1 MNLFDHVR
9 FLHESELFHDL
20 KQLSCI
26 VISLCDNNPNTEVLS
41 LSQRYQC
48 MVYYGNS
55 LYHLGEFLR
64 AENIYK
70 KALLLKKALNKSKG
84 KITATTPVQ
93 PSQDVTSE
101 VDVKYKLYQCLSQ
114 MKQFREAM
122 SILEGISSKQRT
134 AKVNVALAKLYVMA
148 GMDRSAIT
156 SYKEVIRITFLRSKG
171 ADVAAL
177 VMNGLP
183 HGASCDWLSSWIK
196 GQAYLATREYGNAI
210 ITFKQMDQKCVLKD
224 NVYIVNSIAEA
235 RFYEGN
241 DTAALTGFQRSHQL
255 DPLFLK
261 NMDLFS
267 CLLAKEKNNGITKII
282 RTVDEV
288 TDKTSEP
295 WISMDIIHQLISLFK
310 DYQTVDKVTDK
321 TQNHGFLL
329 DIIHQLTSL
338 LQIIRTVD
346 EVTEKTP
353 EPWISIGYNPPINF
367 FVFRLSEQL
376 IKVTDKT
383 PEPWISIGYNPPINF
398 FIRLQ
403 SLGFLF
409 GYYSLISRKVA
420 RTRTVYFAQ
429 KASIIDPFNVE
440 AYLLKGTA
448 LFELKKSQDASL
460 HFQEALRHA
469 PHRYEAYHGLISCY
483 LSLHRTREALA
494 CAGKAIKTIG
504 SNPRTLTIYASVLT
518 NEPNMSAK
526 AKPYLEKAMKLDP
539 SYLEPVYVMAEI
551 LLRDHQYDKGTEMLR
566 KQLHTHNTCRLH
578 QQLGDFLAQISE
590 PLEALDEYNIAL
602 SLDPTNTRA
611 REGKERVEKHNDVGL
626 ESTYDLEDMEGSDN
640 DVNFD
645 GSDVESNWSE
655 TEFS

>member
-156 SYKEVIRITFLRSKG
+156 SYKEVIRECPFSLESIQGLLSLGVKG

-210 ITFKQMDQKCVLKD
+210 ITFKQMDQKMCLKD

-267 CLLAKEKNNGITKII
+267 YLLAKEK
-282 RTVDEV
+282 
-288 TDKTSEP
+288 KTMELQRLSE
-295 WISMDIIHQLISLFK
+295 QLM
-310 DYQTVDKVTDK
+310 KVTDK
-321 TQNHGFLL
+321 A
-329 DIIHQLTSL
+329 
-338 LQIIRTVD
+338 
-346 EVTEKTP
+346 P
-353 EPWISIGYNPPINF
+353 EPWIS
-367 FVFRLSEQL
+367 
-376 IKVTDKT
+376 
-383 PEPWISIGYNPPINF
+383 
-398 FIRLQ
+398 
-403 SLGFLF
+403 F

-640 DVNFD
+640 DGDFD

>member
-156 SYKEVIRITFLRSKG
+156 SYKEVIRECPFSLESIQGLLSLGVKG

-210 ITFKQMDQKCVLKD
+210 LTFKQMDQKMCLKD

-261 NMDLFS
+261 NMDLLS
-267 CLLAKEKNNGITKII
+267 YLLAKEK
-282 RTVDEV
+282 
-288 TDKTSEP
+288 KTMELQRLSE
-295 WISMDIIHQLISLFK
+295 QLM
-310 DYQTVDKVTDK
+310 KVTDK
-321 TQNHGFLL
+321 A
-329 DIIHQLTSL
+329 
-338 LQIIRTVD
+338 
-346 EVTEKTP
+346 P
-353 EPWISIGYNPPINF
+353 EPWIS
-367 FVFRLSEQL
+367 
-376 IKVTDKT
+376 
-383 PEPWISIGYNPPINF
+383 
-398 FIRLQ
+398 
-403 SLGFLF
+403 F

-640 DVNFD
+640 DGDFD

>member
-9 FLHESELFHDL
+9 FLHESELFYDL

-26 VISLCDNNPNTEVLS
+26 VISLCDNNSNTEVLS

-156 SYKEVIRITFLRSKG
+156 SYKEVIRECPFSLESIQGLLSLGVKG

-210 ITFKQMDQKCVLKD
+210 ITFKQMDQKMCLKD

-267 CLLAKEKNNGITKII
+267 YLLAKEK
-282 RTVDEV
+282 
-288 TDKTSEP
+288 KTMELQRLSE
-295 WISMDIIHQLISLFK
+295 QLM
-310 DYQTVDKVTDK
+310 KVTDK
-321 TQNHGFLL
+321 A
-329 DIIHQLTSL
+329 
-338 LQIIRTVD
+338 
-346 EVTEKTP
+346 P
-353 EPWISIGYNPPINF
+353 EPWIS
-367 FVFRLSEQL
+367 
-376 IKVTDKT
+376 
-383 PEPWISIGYNPPINF
+383 
-398 FIRLQ
+398 
-403 SLGFLF
+403 F

-640 DVNFD
+640 DGDFD

>member
-26 VISLCDNNPNTEVLS
+26 VISLCDNNPITEVLS

-156 SYKEVIRITFLRSKG
+156 SYKEVIRECPFSLESIQGLLSLGVKG

-196 GQAYLATREYGNAI
+196 GQAYLATREYGNSI
-210 ITFKQMDQKCVLKD
+210 ITFKQMDQKMCLKD
-224 NVYIVNSIAEA
+224 NVYIVNSIAEG

-267 CLLAKEKNNGITKII
+267 YLLAKEK
-282 RTVDEV
+282 
-288 TDKTSEP
+288 KTMELQRLSE
-295 WISMDIIHQLISLFK
+295 QLM
-310 DYQTVDKVTDK
+310 KVTDK
-321 TQNHGFLL
+321 A
-329 DIIHQLTSL
+329 
-338 LQIIRTVD
+338 
-346 EVTEKTP
+346 P
-353 EPWISIGYNPPINF
+353 EPWIS
-367 FVFRLSEQL
+367 
-376 IKVTDKT
+376 
-383 PEPWISIGYNPPINF
+383 
-398 FIRLQ
+398 
-403 SLGFLF
+403 F

-640 DVNFD
+640 DGDFD

>member
-26 VISLCDNNPNTEVLS
+26 VISLCDNNPITEVFS

-156 SYKEVIRITFLRSKG
+156 SYKEVIRECPFSLESIQGLLSLGVKG

-210 ITFKQMDQKCVLKD
+210 ITFKQMDQKMCLKD

-267 CLLAKEKNNGITKII
+267 YLLAKEK
-282 RTVDEV
+282 
-288 TDKTSEP
+288 KTMELQRLSE
-295 WISMDIIHQLISLFK
+295 QLM
-310 DYQTVDKVTDK
+310 KVTDK
-321 TQNHGFLL
+321 A
-329 DIIHQLTSL
+329 
-338 LQIIRTVD
+338 
-346 EVTEKTP
+346 P
-353 EPWISIGYNPPINF
+353 EPWIS
-367 FVFRLSEQL
+367 
-376 IKVTDKT
+376 
-383 PEPWISIGYNPPINF
+383 
-398 FIRLQ
+398 
-403 SLGFLF
+403 F

-640 DVNFD
+640 DGDFD

>member
-156 SYKEVIRITFLRSKG
+156 SYKEVIRECPFSLESIQGLLSLGVKG

-210 ITFKQMDQKCVLKD
+210 ITFKQMDQKMCLKD

-267 CLLAKEKNNGITKII
+267 YLLAKEK
-282 RTVDEV
+282 
-288 TDKTSEP
+288 KTMELQRLSE
-295 WISMDIIHQLISLFK
+295 QLM
-310 DYQTVDKVTDK
+310 KVTDK
-321 TQNHGFLL
+321 A
-329 DIIHQLTSL
+329 
-338 LQIIRTVD
+338 
-346 EVTEKTP
+346 P
-353 EPWISIGYNPPINF
+353 EPWIS
-367 FVFRLSEQL
+367 
-376 IKVTDKT
+376 
-383 PEPWISIGYNPPINF
+383 
-398 FIRLQ
+398 
-403 SLGFLF
+403 F

-640 DVNFD
+640 DVSSKH
-645 GSDVESNWSE
+645 G
-655 TEFS
+655 